1 MPHRSRPRPRWVVP
15 VTIGWVSFVAAG
27 VGETVFFATF
37 DPQVLTASATFPFEL
52 SRIGAYTLGF
62 VLFWVLAAAS
72 AAAAVWLLGA
82 DPQRSTAAED
92 DDGAAPGP

>member
-1 MPHRSRPRPRWVVP
+1 MPHRSRPRPRWVIP

-27 VGETVFFATF
+27 VAETVFFATF

-52 SRIGAYTLGF
+52 SRLGAYTLGL
-62 VLFWVLAAAS
+62 VLFWALAAAS
-72 AAAAVWLLGA
+72 ATAAVWLLGA
-82 DPQRSTAAED
+82 DPQRSTAVAD